1 MPRVKLSERFIVALK
16 PTDKIQRVYDSELH
30 GLQLVCHPSGQK
42 SFALDYG
49 PKMARRRIAI
59 GHWGRDMN
67 LRQARDEARKL
78 LSQVREGHDPLGER
92 EQARSASNFSEWVDR
107 FMTLGKDAARWS
119 PRTTVEI
126 NRHLRRACE
135 AFGRKKL
142 DQITARDVEVFRD
155 KMREEHGLT
164 EANKSLSS
172 VKACLGTSWQRGLVP
187 SNEASKVS
195 RIAGELP
202 RTRTLSDDEMR
213 RLLGAVE
220 VHPDVHF
227 KTAMLWL
234 ALTGARR
241 SEVLMARWTDLR
253 LDPLDQAQWTIPRA
267 KNARPSVRPLPRE
280 LAEELARLPR
290 ASLHVIGEWSDKT
303 FSRAWEAL
311 RDTAG
316 LGSDVHLHDLRRTA
330 GLWAAR
336 LGGLQMAQRLL
347 GHANIS
353 TTARTYTPLSVDDLR
368 ETQNQAV
375 GKILQFRKKPAE
387 GDSK

>member
-1 MPRVKLSERFIVALK
+1 
-16 PTDKIQRVYDSELH
+16 
-30 GLQLVCHPSGQK
+30 
-42 SFALDYG
+42 
-49 PKMARRRIAI
+49 
-59 GHWGRDMN
+59 MN

-142 DQITARDVEVFRD
+142 DQIAARDVEIFRD

-164 EANKSLSS
+164 EANKSLAS
-172 VKACLGTSWQRGLVP
+172 VKTCLGTAWERGFVP

-213 RLLGAVE
+213 RLLAALEGHE
-220 VHPDVHF
+220 DVYF

-241 SEVLMARWTDLR
+241 SEVLRAKWGDLR
-253 LDPLDQAQWTIPRA
+253 LDDDPDRAEWTLPSP
-267 KNARPSVRPLPRE
+267 KNKRPGIRPIPRE
-280 LAEELARLPR
+280 LAEELARLPH
-290 ASLHVIGEWSDKT
+290 ASILVVGEWTDRR
-303 FSRAWEAL
+303 FSVAWENL
-311 RDTAG
+311 RTAAG
-316 LGSDVHLHDLRRTA
+316 LGPDVHLHDLRRTA
-330 GLWAAR
+330 GLQAAR

-347 GHANIS
+347 GHASIG
-353 TTARTYTPLSVDDLR
+353 TTARVYAPLSVDDLR
-368 ETQNQAV
+368 ETQSKAV
-375 GKILQFRKKPAE
+375 ARLLPFRKPAE